1 MMADLSAARESQMRR
16 KLMAQATMAE
26 VEQAEFRR
34 VLEVNREKQMQDM
47 SQVNR
52 HDSCAIV
59 HEAGAL
65 YSFCRTCSHMC
76 AGLVA
81 CRVCLP
87 VLCCVQAL

>member
-52 HDSCAIV
+52 HHWSRFV
-59 HEAGAL
+59 HPSVFCSA
-65 YSFCRTCSHMC
+65 CRT
-76 AGLVA
+76 GRLVFTA
-81 CRVCLP
+81 VWPCKAVTT
-87 VLCCVQAL
+87 

>member
-1 MMADLSAARESQMRR
+1 MADLSAARESQMRR

-52 HDSCAIV
+52 HCWSRLV
-59 HEAGAL
+59 HESVFRIA
-65 YSFCRTCSHMC
+65 CRTSGFVFIAVLPGCYIC
-76 AGLVA
+76 LT
-81 CRVCLP
+81 CVCMS
-87 VLCCVQAL
+87 